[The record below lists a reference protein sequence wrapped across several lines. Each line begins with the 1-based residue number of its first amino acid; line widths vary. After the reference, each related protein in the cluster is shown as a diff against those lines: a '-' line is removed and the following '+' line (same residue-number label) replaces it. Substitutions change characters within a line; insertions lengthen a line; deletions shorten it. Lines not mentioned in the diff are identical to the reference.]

1 VYYADSA
8 VECQCVWAPVDQG
21 PSSPHLLRQ
30 GLPGKSPLATPHFPL
45 PTSSLTRSHS
55 PLFYLLQLRDV
66 LQEKLSTTLP
76 DANILEK
83 TQNQGQRIEISRL
96 LGKTTLDVIG
106 LAGFGYE
113 FDSLHDPENELALAL
128 ELMLSAGQVRSVW
141 VIKISSLRF
150 AEGELMRLWDML

>member
-1 VYYADSA
+1 MLIALLNASA
-8 VECQCVWAPVDQG
+8 FGPQLIRDHHLPIFYDKAYQASLQAPLF
-21 PSSPHLLRQ
+21 LLLLSR
-30 GLPGKSPLATPHFPL
+30 
-45 PTSSLTRSHS
+45 LTRS
-55 PLFYLLQLRDV
+55 LFPPFVSFQLRDV
-66 LQEKLSTTLP
+66 LQEKLSTNLP
-76 DANILEK
+76 DANIPEK
-83 TQNQGQRIEISRL
+83 SQGQGQRIEISRL